1 MTIKKNKKIQF
12 IKPVLNKL
20 KWTGKRE
27 WYSALN
33 QEALCIQVNKNSKAY
48 YAQFATVKIVDGKRI
63 SVGHKKFL
71 AYYSDPLEL
80 VKEKLYKKLADWK
93 KAAKADVDCLN
104 VAALVKNFIKHGS
117 KGQRVK
123 TIGKRLDYKNKTTDG
138 YNAVLKR
145 YVLLETKDDPRK
157 NVITGD
163 EWINKMSSKFNFKG
177 SDYEGALKNVP
188 LDKLSQTDIQIWMAR
203 LIDKQ
208 AAANHALAALS
219 TAVEYDLKR
228 PKDYLLPKS
237 MSNPCVRVAKYD
249 IDKDKKI
256 IDIEI
261 IDKIKTYL
269 TKEQWRDAHFNTYMY
284 CLLDSGERQSD
295 WEGTFWRKPNNLV
308 EAKRKGCTGYL
319 YKKYDPEYEENIT
332 YLHILDSKNRRPADV
347 ELTAEIG
354 IMLDKLRELL
364 GGKESWAYTSP
375 FIFPQIEDASRCIN
389 SNSYRVKLK
398 KFNYKFGL
406 SEKIT
411 LKGKNKRGKRKIH
424 KYRNN
429 YTLKHL
435 RKSFATYFSVEHG
448 VEATQER
455 MRHSSLK
462 VTQDHYINQEPGKI
476 RTRHMYS
483 MRKSRKQHK
492 IVAITGGKNEQ

>member
-1 MTIKKNKKIQF
+1 MKKNKKIQF

-163 EWINKMSSKFNFKG
+163 EWIN
-177 SDYEGALKNVP
+177 
-188 LDKLSQTDIQIWMAR
+188 
-203 LIDKQ
+203 
-208 AAANHALAALS
+208 
-219 TAVEYDLKR
+219 
-228 PKDYLLPKS
+228 
-237 MSNPCVRVAKYD
+237 
-249 IDKDKKI
+249 
-256 IDIEI
+256 
-261 IDKIKTYL
+261 
-269 TKEQWRDAHFNTYMY
+269 
-284 CLLDSGERQSD
+284 
-295 WEGTFWRKPNNLV
+295 
-308 EAKRKGCTGYL
+308 
-319 YKKYDPEYEENIT
+319 
-332 YLHILDSKNRRPADV
+332 
-347 ELTAEIG
+347 
-354 IMLDKLRELL
+354 
-364 GGKESWAYTSP
+364 
-375 FIFPQIEDASRCIN
+375 
-389 SNSYRVKLK
+389 
-398 KFNYKFGL
+398 
-406 SEKIT
+406 
-411 LKGKNKRGKRKIH
+411 
-424 KYRNN
+424 
-429 YTLKHL
+429 
-435 RKSFATYFSVEHG
+435 
-448 VEATQER
+448 
-455 MRHSSLK
+455 
-462 VTQDHYINQEPGKI
+462 
-476 RTRHMYS
+476 
-483 MRKSRKQHK
+483 
-492 IVAITGGKNEQ
+492 

>member
-1 MTIKKNKKIQF
+1 M
-12 IKPVLNKL
+12 
-20 KWTGKRE
+20 R
-27 WYSALN
+27 
-33 QEALCIQVNKNSKAY
+33 
-48 YAQFATVKIVDGKRI
+48 
-63 SVGHKKFL
+63 
-71 AYYSDPLEL
+71 
-80 VKEKLYKKLADWK
+80 
-93 KAAKADVDCLN
+93 
-104 VAALVKNFIKHGS
+104 HGS
-117 KGQRVK
+117 KGERVK
-123 TIGKRLDYKNKTTDG
+123 TIGEILDYKSKTTHG

-177 SDYEGALKNVP
+177 SDYEGALKDVP
-188 LDKLSQTDIQIWMAR
+188 LDKLSRTDIQIWMAR
-203 LIDKQ
+203 LVDKR

-219 TAVEYDLKR
+219 TAIEYDLKR
-228 PKDYLLPKS
+228 PKDYLLPKGK
-237 MSNPCVRVAKYD
+237 SNPCVRIAKYR
-249 IDKDKKI
+249 IRKDKKI

-261 IDKIKTYL
+261 VEKIKNYL
-269 TKEQWRDAHFNTYMY
+269 INEQWRDAHFNTYMY
-284 CLLDSGERQSD
+284 SLLDSGERQSD
-295 WEGTFWRKPNNLV
+295 WEGTFWKKPNNLV

-332 YLHILDSKNRRPADV
+332 YLHILDSKNRKPADV
-347 ELTAEIG
+347 ELTTEIG
-354 IMLDKLRELL
+354 QMLDKLRELL
-364 GGKESWAYTSP
+364 GGKESWAYASP
-375 FIFPQIEDASRCIN
+375 FIFPQIEDPSRCIN

-398 KFNYKFGL
+398 KFNHKFGL
-406 SEKIT
+406 GEKIT
-411 LKGKNKRGKRKIH
+411 IMGKNKKGKRKIH
-424 KYRNN
+424 KYKNN

-435 RKSFATYFSVEHG
+435 RKSFATYYSIEHG